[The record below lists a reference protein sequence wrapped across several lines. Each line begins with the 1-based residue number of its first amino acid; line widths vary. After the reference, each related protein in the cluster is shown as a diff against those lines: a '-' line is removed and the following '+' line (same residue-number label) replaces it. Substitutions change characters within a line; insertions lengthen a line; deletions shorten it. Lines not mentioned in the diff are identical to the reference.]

1 MKSRAFTAD
10 AVFDGWHIWP
20 HAVIMLDE
28 QGYVVKFIPHPD
40 DRQRRIA
47 EYFAGLLCPGFINVH
62 CHTELSYLKERI
74 PRGTGL
80 VNFILQ
86 LMEIR
91 HDPTFSP
98 DIKLQAISLA
108 DQQMQ
113 QAGIVAVGDI
123 VNTLDSLPVKQSTN
137 LYYHHFVEC
146 MGVPEEIAKQR
157 FEQAQQLAAVWKAHT
172 SFPATI
178 TPHAPYSVSDTLF
191 RYIALQGESLISM
204 HNQETAAEN
213 EWFLTGQGSM
223 RRLYDALGI
232 SFHQAAGCG
241 TTSLGHVLPF
251 FFEKNT
257 SAHKPCQLILV
268 HNTYAPAADIQWA
281 AAQFQPDIYWCLC
294 PKANLYIE
302 QQLPPLETLMTFA
315 DDRIVIGTDSL
326 ASNDTLSVLEEIK
339 CLQQH
344 FPFIGLEHL
353 LRWAT
358 WNGARALHCEDQL
371 GSFTPGKKPGVVLVS
386 SIHQQRLSSESR
398 SQRIA

>member
-1 MKSRAFTAD
+1 MKSRVLTAD
-10 AVFDGWHIWP
+10 FIFDGWQLWP
-20 HAVIMLDE
+20 HAAIAIDE
-28 QGYVVKFIPHPD
+28 QGCILQFIPQPD
-40 DRQRRIA
+40 ERQLRKA
-47 EYFAGLLCPGFINVH
+47 DYFAGLLCPGFINVH
-62 CHTELSYLKERI
+62 CHTELSYLKDCI

-80 VNFILQ
+80 VNFILK
-86 LMEIR
+86 LMETR
-91 HDPTFSP
+91 HDPAFSP
-98 DIKLQAISLA
+98 DIKLQAITLA

-146 MGVPEEIAKQR
+146 MGVPDDVAQQR
-157 FEQAQQLAAVWKAHT
+157 FEQAQKLAATWKAHT

-178 TPHAPYSVSDTLF
+178 IPHAPYSVSDTLF
-191 RYIALQGESLISM
+191 RYIALQDESLISI
-204 HNQETAAEN
+204 HNQETAAES

-223 RRLYDALGI
+223 RRLYDTLGI

-241 TTSLGHVLPF
+241 NTSLRHVLPF

-268 HNTYAPAADIQWA
+268 HNTFTPATDIQWA
-281 AAQFQPDIYWCLC
+281 TEQFQDSIYWCIC

-302 QQLPPLETLMTFA
+302 QQLPPLEALMTFA
-315 DDRIVIGTDSL
+315 DDRIVMGTDSL
-326 ASNDTLSVLEEIK
+326 ASNDTLSILEEMK

-344 FPFIGLEHL
+344 FPSIGLENL

-358 WNGARALHCEDQL
+358 WNGAKALHCESWL
-371 GSFTPGKKPGVVLVS
+371 GSFTPGKKPGVVHVS